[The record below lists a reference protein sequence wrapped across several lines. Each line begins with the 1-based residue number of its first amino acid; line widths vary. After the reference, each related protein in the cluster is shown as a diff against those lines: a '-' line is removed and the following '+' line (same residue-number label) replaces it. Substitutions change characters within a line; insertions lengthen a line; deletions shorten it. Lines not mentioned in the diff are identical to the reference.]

1 MGKKLSGRVGKNFQ
15 GVWVK
20 NLQGVWVKTFRACG
34 EKLSGRVGKNCQG
47 VWGKTCSIVK
57 ISSYMCF
64 SMFFLCFSFLIHIKK
79 PKCLGCTSAVL
90 FYLFSASI
98 AFIFCF
104 TSSRSSLSFCTFRFI
119 SSTRLFPF
127 LLAALRKPRLFS

>member
-1 MGKKLSGRVGKNFQ
+1 MTLQQQKDIGIWCNGNTTDSGPVIPGSNPGIPTKSIFLLERCFFVLGSFVDEPFPSRPSIF
-15 GVWVK
+15 GA
-20 NLQGVWVKTFRACG
+20 TFSKG
-34 EKLSGRVGKNCQG
+34 SV
-47 VWGKTCSIVK
+47 VF
-57 ISSYMCF
+57 SS
-64 SMFFLCFSFLIHIKK
+64 IKK